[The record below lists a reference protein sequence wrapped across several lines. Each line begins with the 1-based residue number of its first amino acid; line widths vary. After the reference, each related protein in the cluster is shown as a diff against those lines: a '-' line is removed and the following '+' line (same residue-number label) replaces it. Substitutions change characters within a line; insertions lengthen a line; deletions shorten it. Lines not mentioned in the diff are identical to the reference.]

1 MYTRGNLLLFRI
13 NITYML
19 HQVVCLTKENFISLT
34 DYWLPEDVNRDNR
47 FIFFNRI
54 VFELVVTK

>member
-1 MYTRGNLLLFRI
+1 
-13 NITYML
+13 ML

-54 VFELVVTK
+54 AFELVVTK